1 MSSPQR
7 AGKEG
12 LLVLKPWEHPKTW
25 KEYILGVSQ
34 EAWPDCSKALDCVP
48 IYDGE
53 KGNPK

>member
-25 KEYILGVSQ
+25 KEYILGVIQ
-34 EAWPDCSKALDCVP
+34 EAWPDCSKALDCVS
-48 IYDGE
+48 IYDSE